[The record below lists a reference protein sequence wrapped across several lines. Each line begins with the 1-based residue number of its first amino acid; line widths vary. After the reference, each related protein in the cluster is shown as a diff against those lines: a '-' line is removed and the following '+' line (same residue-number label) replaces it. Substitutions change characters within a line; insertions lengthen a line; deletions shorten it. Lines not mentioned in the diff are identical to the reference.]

1 MGGSPASLL
10 PPTALLGMAGEGCST
25 SKIWHWELQ
34 SSFCCLPCV
43 PPQGL
48 WGCCAFSL
56 FQGWGCFPWLPLASK
71 STVPTCR
78 VSRSREGTSAPGALP
93 AACPL
98 SPWRALALEL
108 ILSVFFLCVWCS
120 GGALSP
126 RLGFC
131 GSAIPNCLP
140 WLQPALVFLAVRF
153 QLFFPRLMPRE
164 ADELQFAAASPRAV

>member
-1 MGGSPASLL
+1 MGGSLASLL

-108 ILSVFFLCVWCS
+108 ILSVVFCVC
-120 GGALSP
+120 GALEEP
-126 RLGFC
+126 
-131 GSAIPNCLP
+131 SAPGWVSVDLP
-140 WLQPALVFLAVRF
+140 SQT
-153 QLFFPRLMPRE
+153 
-164 ADELQFAAASPRAV
+164 ASPGYSQLLFSLQ